1 MHRHPQLHHCDL
13 PPGFEVQIT
22 VCMHGGV
29 AESKQTTQ
37 ICQQI
42 TAEWP
47 AVRAITPREYSLFTT
62 ACTRLD
68 PTPTM
73 PAPSAPHSSETNLS
87 GKGKG
92 AEGEKNE

>member
-1 MHRHPQLHHCDL
+1 MHMQHQLHHCDL
-13 PPGFEVQIT
+13 PPGCEVQIT

-29 AESKQTTQ
+29 ADYTDLPADYSRVACSACYNTT
-37 ICQQI
+37 
-42 TAEWP
+42 
-47 AVRAITPREYSLFTT
+47 REYSLFTT

-73 PAPSAPHSSETNLS
+73 PAPSAPSETNLS